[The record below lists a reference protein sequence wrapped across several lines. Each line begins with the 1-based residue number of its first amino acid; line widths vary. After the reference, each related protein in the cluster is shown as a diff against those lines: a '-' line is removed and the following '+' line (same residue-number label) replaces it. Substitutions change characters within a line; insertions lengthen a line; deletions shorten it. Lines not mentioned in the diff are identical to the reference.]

1 VPVLF
6 PNRMNRKKVKRKTGE
21 SKREGKPASFSS
33 EEKEKGS
40 SGKPELSGIHIISD
54 QDIEGHFGKSD
65 VEELARAK
73 SKTIQAAERKTS
85 SIRTDASTA
94 IRRPKA
100 AVNLQLEKQV
110 WGQATEDAKR
120 LGLEIS
126 RYVELALERY
136 RNDGGKAAQVE

>member
-1 VPVLF
+1 
-6 PNRMNRKKVKRKTGE
+6 MNKYKVKQKTGE
-21 SKREGKPASFSS
+21 SKRDRKPASFSAES
-33 EEKEKGS
+33 KVKGS
-40 SGKPELSGIHIISD
+40 DSKPEIPGIHIIND

-136 RNDGGKAAQVE
+136 RNDGEKAAQVE

>member
-1 VPVLF
+1 
-6 PNRMNRKKVKRKTGE
+6 MNRKKVKRKTGE

-33 EEKEKGS
+33 ESNVKGS
-40 SGKPELSGIHIISD
+40 GGKPELPGIHIISD
-54 QDIEGHFGKSD
+54 QDIKGHFGKSD
-65 VEELARAK
+65 VEELGGAK
-73 SKTIQAAERKTS
+73 TNNIQAAERKTS

-94 IRRPKA
+94 IKRPKA
-100 AVNLQLEKQV
+100 AVNLQLDKQA

-136 RNDGGKAAQVE
+136 RNDGGKAD